1 MNRTTLPSRHQQAAG
16 LALGLAFRAAPLARA
31 QAPAT
36 PAPATPAAAPAA
48 QQPLPDIVLKLNL
61 RVASLRE
68 ALDLAARQGPDV
80 AAARAQAALT
90 GVGVEKAWNAWKP
103 DLVASAQF
111 DHTST
116 PALLDFAQLAGAFAG
131 FTNLTVTP
139 GRAPPP

>member
-16 LALGLAFRAAPLARA
+16 LALGLAFLAAPLARA
-31 QAPAT
+31 QVPAT

-80 AAARAQAALT
+80 AAAAPPAAPP
-90 GVGVEKAWNAWKP
+90 GRRRGEAWNA
-103 DLVASAQF
+103 
-111 DHTST
+111 
-116 PALLDFAQLAGAFAG
+116 
-131 FTNLTVTP
+131 
-139 GRAPPP
+139 

>member
-1 MNRTTLPSRHQQAAG
+1 MNRTTRPSRHQQAAG
-16 LALGLAFRAAPLARA
+16 LALGLAFLAAPLARA
-31 QAPAT
+31 QVPAT

-90 GVGVEKAWNAWKP
+90 GGGGEKALNAWKP
-103 DLVASAQF
+103 HLVASAQF
-111 DHTST
+111 DHTIT
-116 PALLDFAQLAGAFAG
+116 PALRDFA
-131 FTNLTVTP
+131 P
-139 GRAPPP
+139 